1 LQLLAMAIL
10 FRCIHYPAKF
20 VGTVFGTDCLK
31 NLQIGSKC
39 LQTDSAYC
47 GRFCRSIQEVP
58 KSLEVDKGRR
68 LAILSLLR
76 MPISPLRRK
85 ETRNECNPCR
95 MNPSTVVRGQR
106 PNPRYLKIPFKS
118 NRL

>member
-1 LQLLAMAIL
+1 LQLLAIAIL

-20 VGTVFGTDCLK
+20 VGTVLGTDCLK

-39 LQTDSAYC
+39 LQTGSAYC

-76 MPISPLRRK
+76 MPISPLRLR
-85 ETRNECNPCR
+85 EQPLERNTFG
-95 MNPSTVVRGQR
+95 MNQSTAVGRR
-106 PNPRYLKIPFKS
+106 
-118 NRL
+118 